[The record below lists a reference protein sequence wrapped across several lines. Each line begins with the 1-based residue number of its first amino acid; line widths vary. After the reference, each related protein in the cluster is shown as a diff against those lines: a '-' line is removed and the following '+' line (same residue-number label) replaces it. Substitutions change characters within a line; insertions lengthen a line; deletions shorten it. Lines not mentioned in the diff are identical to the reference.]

1 MLNVKVKYFGP
12 LIESDVSLHPL
23 TVFIG
28 QNNAGKS
35 YMASLLYAIL
45 SSFKERNRLFRY
57 RLPRRMNNR
66 ARIRTIPKN
75 DRKFLENLYQQGSGI
90 RFGDLPQYFK
100 AAFDEEV
107 NMFSNLL
114 SERLTSEIQRCFGS
128 RLSDLIRPRCRKRFE
143 LVIQND
149 NPVFRLAFNFSNER
163 LALKEIQYSLDDFSF
178 SLKNLRDVPDEIR
191 FTFFIDYLIQECM
204 PGFRSTAYYFP
215 AARSGILQSHRALAG
230 FMMSSSPLVGIET
243 IEIPRLT
250 AIVVDF
256 ISELLHLDGRTG
268 RSRKLMNIATFIEQE
283 ISHGI
288 IDVEKT
294 NADVEYPEFVYES
307 EGNRFPLHRTS
318 SMISEIAPIVI
329 FLKYIIR
336 PGNVLIIEEPEAH
349 LHPENQRVLARA
361 ISQMVHARL
370 PVLLTTHSDYFLQ
383 QLSNFVRLSSNP
395 QMAGELGY
403 NSDERIS
410 PNSVGAYL
418 FSFRKG
424 RPGVTTEELLVSED
438 GIPED
443 TFVEIAE
450 AIYNETVQL
459 D

>member
-1 MLNVKVKYFGP
+1 MFNVKVKYFGP
-12 LIESDVSLHPL
+12 LIESDVSGQPL

-45 SSFKERNRLFRY
+45 SSFKEPHRLFRY
-57 RLPRRMNNR
+57 RLARRSFTR
-66 ARIRTIPKN
+66 AKIRNIQENEK
-75 DRKFLENLYQQGSGI
+75 KLLEDLYLQRTDI
-90 RFGDLPQYFK
+90 RFGDLPQSFK
-100 AAFDEEV
+100 DVFSKEVDE
-107 NMFSNLL
+107 FSNNL

-128 RLSDLIRPRCRKRFE
+128 KLSDLIRPRCRNRFE

-149 NPVFRLAFNFSNER
+149 KPVFRFAFGFNNER
-163 LALKEIQYSLDDFSF
+163 LALKEIHYSLDDFRF
-178 SLKNLRDVPDEIR
+178 SLKDLRDVPDELR
-191 FTFFIDYLIQECM
+191 FSFFIDHLIRECSS
-204 PGFRSTAYYFP
+204 GFRRTAYYFP

-230 FMMSSSPLVGIET
+230 FMMSNSPLVGIET

-250 AIVVDF
+250 AVVADF
-256 ISELLHLDGRTG
+256 ISELLHLEGRPG
-268 RSRKLMNIATFIEQE
+268 RSKKLMKIATFIEQE
-283 ISHGI
+283 VSHGV
-288 IDVEKT
+288 IDVERT

-307 EGNRFPLHRTS
+307 QGNRFPLHRTS

-336 PGNVLIIEEPEAH
+336 PGDLLIIEEPEAH

-361 ISQMVHARL
+361 ISQMVHAQL

-403 NSDERIS
+403 NADERLS

-418 FSFRKG
+418 FSFRRG
-424 RPGVTTEELLVSED
+424 RPGVTTDELLVSED